1 MTEEATGSKANAPDE
16 EQAVEDGSRA
26 GELGETDEPDAPTA
40 EEENAGMSDIL
51 SPGPFTGVQDDA
63 SDE

>member
-1 MTEEATGSKANAPDE
+1 MTDEATAKQANAPDE
-16 EQAVEDGSRA
+16 EQALEDISRTRET
-26 GELGETDEPDAPTA
+26 GEADEPDAPTS

-51 SPGPFTGVQDDA
+51 SPNPFTGVQDDA